1 MSDHEE
7 PFWRVQTVYD
17 PEGLGR
23 DFAYTVGLAERGVP
37 ELHLWARP
45 SLGEDP
51 GADWN
56 LSLLDAARILN
67 EAAWRLLEGDLP
79 VGATWEHEY
88 DAGFVTARFV
98 VQEAVPADEV
108 EAFAS
113 GDVPV
118 LPVRW
123 SLDRDPLGP
132 LVAMTSDAQEEAER
146 LHWQVLGH
154 IDDDL
159 APTPPGWPGP
169 VSLDWSAEQDLG
181 PRTPLV
187 LARAAQVW
195 NAGADA
201 LIDQASNAIILHGR
215 RQPGYA
221 VLVARAAARPAGRVD
236 VLDRVSEAATRL
248 VADLGEGWGAGPYA
262 ALRDYMIGDMG
273 DAPVE
278 DREAVMRGIRSALT
292 EQVQALLVTEAA
304 ADLMP
309 AWAVVWGQ
317 GPTLTALGSQG
328 LPPEDRFRCSPEVA
342 EAVRGL
348 VTGCIV
354 DDVVRAS
361 VAWHETQGSEHRAV
375 ARDHPHHRC
384 DPRPAHRRDRDPA
397 HRLRH
402 RPGAPGGPRP
412 PAADLPGVAQRA
424 GGGALRAGRARRQRR
439 RGLPSLGSARAR
451 ARRTRRR
458 AAGDGGVRSSP
469 VTRAR
474 VRCVVDAASA
484 KTPR

>member
-1 MSDHEE
+1 M
-7 PFWRVQTVYD
+7 QTVYD

-45 SLGEDP
+45 SLCEAP

-56 LSLLDAARILN
+56 LSLLDAARLLN
-67 EAAWRLLEGDLP
+67 KAAWRLLDGDLA
-79 VGATWEHEY
+79 VGSTWEHEY

-98 VQEAVPADEV
+98 VQEAVPAEEV
-108 EAFAS
+108 EAFAA

-123 SLDRDPLGP
+123 SIERDPVAP
-132 LVAMTSDAQEEAER
+132 LVAMASDAQEEAER
-146 LHWQVLGH
+146 LHWQVLGQ
-154 IDDDL
+154 IDDDR

-169 VSLDWSAEQDLG
+169 VSLDWSAEQDFG

-195 NAGADA
+195 SAHQDRI
-201 LIDQASNAIILHGR
+201 IDHASNAIILNRR

-309 AWAVVWGQ
+309 AWAVAWGQ
-317 GPTLTALGSQG
+317 GPTLTALGPQG
-328 LPPEDRFRCSPEVA
+328 LPPEDRYRCSPEVGL
-342 EAVRGL
+342 AVRGL
-348 VTGCIV
+348 VTGCII

-361 VAWHETQGSEHRAV
+361 VAWHETQGCEAELWLETIRITGATHAPHIAEIVTPRVVSGIARVLREDHDLPLLTCQAWLNALAAVLSERAGLDASV
-375 ARDHPHHRC
+375 VEAFLASGPHVPGLAALV
-384 DPRPAHRRDRDPA
+384 DEPLVMSGEGKRPAER
-397 HRLRH
+397 
-402 RPGAPGGPRP
+402 
-412 PAADLPGVAQRA
+412 RA
-424 GGGALRAGRARRQRR
+424 G
-439 RGLPSLGSARAR
+439 
-451 ARRTRRR
+451 
-458 AAGDGGVRSSP
+458 
-469 VTRAR
+469 
-474 VRCVVDAASA
+474 
-484 KTPR
+484 

>member
-1 MSDHEE
+1 MSAVASRMGRMSDHDE

-56 LSLLDAARILN
+56 LSLLDAARMLN
-67 EAAWRLLEGDLP
+67 GVAWRLLDGDLP

-98 VQEAVPADEV
+98 VQDAVPAVEV
-108 EAFAS
+108 EAFAA

-123 SLDRDPLGP
+123 SLERDPVGP
-132 LVAMTSDAQEEAER
+132 LVAMTPGAQKDAER
-146 LHWQVLGH
+146 LHHDVWQLL
-154 IDDDL
+154 DDGL
-159 APTPPGWPGP
+159 ASTPAGWPEP
-169 VSLDWSAEQDLG
+169 VSLDWSAEQDFG

-195 NAGADA
+195 SAGQDA
-201 LIDQASNAIILHGR
+201 LIDQASNAIILNQR

-221 VLVARAAARPAGRVD
+221 VLVARAAARRAGRVE
-236 VLDRVSEAATRL
+236 VLDRVSAAATRL
-248 VADLGEGWGAGPYA
+248 MAELGEGWGVQALA
-262 ALRDYMIGDMG
+262 ALRHYMIGDMG

-317 GPTLTALGSQG
+317 GPTLTALGPQG
-328 LPPEDRFRCSPEVA
+328 LPPEDRYRCSPEVG
-342 EAVRGL
+342 EAVRSL
-348 VTGCIV
+348 VTGCII

-361 VAWHETQGSEHRAV
+361 VAWHETQGCEAELWLETIRITGATHAPHIADIVTPQVVSGIAQVLRE
-375 ARDHPHHRC
+375 DH
-384 DPRPAHRRDRDPA
+384 
-397 HRLRH
+397 
-402 RPGAPGGPRP
+402 
-412 PAADLPGVAQRA
+412 DLPLLVCQEWLNALAAVLSERVSLDASVVEAFLASGPHVPGLAA
-424 GGGALRAGRARRQRR
+424 LVDEPLVMGGQGARR
-439 RGLPSLGSARAR
+439 
-451 ARRTRRR
+451 
-458 AAGDGGVRSSP
+458 
-469 VTRAR
+469 
-474 VRCVVDAASA
+474 
-484 KTPR
+484 